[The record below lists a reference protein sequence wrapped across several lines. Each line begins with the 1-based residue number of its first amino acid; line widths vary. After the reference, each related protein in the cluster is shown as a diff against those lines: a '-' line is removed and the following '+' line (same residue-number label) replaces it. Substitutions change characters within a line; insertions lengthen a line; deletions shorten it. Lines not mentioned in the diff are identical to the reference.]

1 MRRKFTFYA
10 YGSDIGDIIRQV
22 RSVNAVFVSVRSE
35 SPEPRL
41 LGEADLT
48 PGSQVLIAPKA
59 LVADL
64 IPQDPAGRGVWIL
77 SESQDPVIEL
87 IISRIKDDLLHSGRL
102 YFLPQAVDQ
111 QRMEFVDKPEQVR
124 VLADVLFAWA
134 RRWTKRAG
142 GHSCGPEAA
151 RAVRDGR
158 LRLADT
164 AWSPE
169 GFKSTRTP
177 EALTGRSASGAL
189 PRTREL
195 LTDQDETLTDGS
207 DPRHPSRHCPR
218 KAHMKIRSTDIL
230 PDHHL

>member
-22 RSVNAVFVSVRSE
+22 SYLDAVFVSARSE

-41 LGEADLT
+41 LGEGKLT
-48 PGSQVLIAPKA
+48 PGSHVLVAPKT

-64 IPQDPAGRGVWIL
+64 VPQDPTGRGMWFL
-77 SESQDPVIEL
+77 NESQDPVIEL
-87 IISRIKDDLLHSGRL
+87 IISRFKDDVLYSGRF

-124 VLADVLFAWA
+124 VLADELFAWA
-134 RRWTKRAG
+134 RSWTKRAG

-158 LRLADT
+158 LQLADR

-169 GFKSTRTP
+169 GFKSTGTQT
-177 EALTGRSASGAL
+177 ALTERSARDRSG
-189 PRTREL
+189 R
-195 LTDQDETLTDGS
+195 
-207 DPRHPSRHCPR
+207 
-218 KAHMKIRSTDIL
+218 
-230 PDHHL
+230 